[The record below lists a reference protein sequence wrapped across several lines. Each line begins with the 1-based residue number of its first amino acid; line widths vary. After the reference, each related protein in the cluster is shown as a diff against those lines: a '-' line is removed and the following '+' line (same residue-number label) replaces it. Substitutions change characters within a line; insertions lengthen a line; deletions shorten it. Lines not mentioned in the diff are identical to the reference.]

1 MTGKVERYTPQYI
14 VNSKT
19 IALLPI
25 VLNDKRIV
33 TRVIEENDEF
43 FVYQKPLEIVEQS
56 CRQYG
61 ASFGGRKDG
70 TKEYTGFT
78 HKAPIAISPTD
89 YIYFFPTFSYSRKE
103 CAWLSHFHI
112 ENITKLPHGNILIEF
127 INGQTIKLEVSK
139 NSFENQRNRTAQL
152 RAEFEDRKRK
162 QAATKFLLVNQ
173 NEVLELTPAYEKMY
187 LFKKED

>member
-1 MTGKVERYTPQYI
+1 MSGKVEKYAPQYT

-19 IALLPI
+19 IALLPV

-33 TRVIEENDEF
+33 TRVIEEHDEF
-43 FVYQKPLEIVEQS
+43 FVYQKPLEIIEQS
-56 CRQYG
+56 CSEYG

-70 TKEYTGFT
+70 TKKYTGFT

-89 YIYFFPTFSYSRKE
+89 SIYFFPTFSYSRKE

-112 ENITKLPHGNILIEF
+112 ENVTKLPHGNTFIEF

-187 LFKKED
+187 LLKKED

>member
-1 MTGKVERYTPQYI
+1 MSGKVEKYAPQYT

-19 IALLPI
+19 IALLPV

-33 TRVIEENDEF
+33 TRVIEEHDEF
-43 FVYQKPLEIVEQS
+43 FVYQKPLEVIEQS
-56 CRQYG
+56 CSEYG

-70 TKEYTGFT
+70 TKKYTGFT

-89 YIYFFPTFSYSRKE
+89 SIYFFPTFSYSRKE

-112 ENITKLPHGNILIEF
+112 ENVTKLPHGNTFIEF

-173 NEVLELTPAYEKMY
+173 NEILELTPAYEKMY

>member
-1 MTGKVERYTPQYI
+1 MDGKVEKYAPQYT

-19 IALLPI
+19 IALLPV

-33 TRVIEENDEF
+33 TRVIEEHDEF
-43 FVYQKPLEIVEQS
+43 FVYQKPLEIIEQS
-56 CRQYG
+56 CSEYG

-70 TKEYTGFT
+70 TKKYTGFT

-89 YIYFFPTFSYSRKE
+89 SIYFFPTFSYSRKE

-112 ENITKLPHGNILIEF
+112 ENVTKLPHGNTFIEF